1 MADRVA
7 LVTGAGSGLGRGIA
21 RVLANA
27 GYDIGIHTGSN
38 EERARQLAA
47 ELSRESGRRAEVL
60 VSDFSKPGGAEQL
73 FESFT
78 RTFGRL
84 DIFVNNAGVTMG
96 ARILNMTEE
105 LWDTINNINWRNA
118 FFCVKEA
125 ANLMIAKGIRGSMV
139 LISSNQHN
147 TIGGNVPYALV
158 KDSLVKYAQ
167 HAAMQFARH
176 GIRVNCIAPGWV
188 NTGEKRME
196 GWIDSSVQEIP
207 LHRWVEPAEIGR
219 WVLFLDGPDAAS
231 LTGQTIE
238 LDGGVRLMTGRPEYY
253 CSPEDPPRTN
263 ADETKKSHQING
275 VP

>member
-1 MADRVA
+1 MADRAA

-21 RVLANA
+21 RVLADA

-47 ELSRESGRRAEVL
+47 EISRESGRRAEVL
-60 VSDFSKPGGAEQL
+60 VSDFSKPGGAERL

-78 RTFGRL
+78 HTFERL
-84 DIFVNNAGVTMG
+84 DIFVNNAGVTLG

-125 ANLMIAKGIRGSMV
+125 AKLMIAKGIHGSMV

-147 TIGGNVPYALV
+147 TVGGNVPYALV

-196 GWIDSSVQEIP
+196 GWFDSSVQEIP

-253 CSPEDPPRTN
+253 CSPEDPPRK
-263 ADETKKSHQING
+263 DIN
-275 VP
+275 VKTSNR